1 MKRFLPAFYAL
12 AGVVLILFPLITV
25 AQGLVPCDGIDCN
38 LCDLGTL
45 MQKVINFLLFGF
57 AIPLAAAMFAYA
69 GLLYVSGGSN
79 PGRITRAHKIFKNV
93 LIGFLIAI
101 SSWLVV
107 QTILSTV
114 FDGDFWI
121 GGNWNELQ
129 CVSKITNV
137 PDGSGRLIGTS
148 VNTLINQIVPQVK
161 PPAYNVSYV
170 CPSGYQLSSDKS
182 TCVSPGRD
190 GVTVDPQLAVT
201 PITGDVSTG
210 ACSPTSLFGSN
221 ANLMS
226 CICGAESAGKII
238 AHSGTDVMSFDKR
251 AFSWGLYQINLTA
264 NEIRCPGQAPL
275 NCPSAFSG
283 KNYDA
288 RVINEPLYQAC
299 VNAAKNQS
307 CNENTAVY
315 LLNQTPKGASNWS
328 TYSGCIGQ

>member
-1 MKRFLPAFYAL
+1 MKRFLPTLYAL
-12 AGVVLILFPLITV
+12 AGVVIVLLPVVVV
-25 AQGLVPCDGIDCN
+25 AQGLVPCGGIDCN

-69 GLLYVSGGSN
+69 GLLYVTGGSN

-129 CVSKITNV
+129 CVSRITNI

-148 VNTLINQIVPQVK
+148 VNDLIKQIVPQVK
-161 PPAYNVSYV
+161 PPAYNVNYV
-170 CPSGYQLSSDKS
+170 CPSGFTLTDDKS
-182 TCVSPGRD
+182 TCFSPGRD

-201 PITGDVSTG
+201 PVTGEISTG
-210 ACSPTSLFGSN
+210 VCSPTSIFGSN

-226 CICGAESAGKII
+226 CICGAESAGRI
-238 AHSGTDVMSFDKR
+238 STPSLTDVMSDRR

-275 NCPSAFSG
+275 NCPSAFDG
-283 KNYDA
+283 KNYNA
-288 RVINEPLYQAC
+288 RVVNESLYQAC
-299 VNAAKNQS
+299 VSAAKNQS

-315 LLNQTPKGASNWS
+315 LLNQTPNGARNWS
-328 TYSGCIGQ
+328 TYGTCVGQ